1 MPASTFRSTAG
12 ASPCARASRRSTQ
25 CGFFLSDRAIVFGP
39 SWSSSLSEAT
49 ARASSMIESVRG
61 GAFAAS
67 TSRLASYGSVTL
79 STTTGTTSAPS
90 PTQRSRRLKPS
101 TTS

>member
-1 MPASTFRSTAG
+1 MRSTAG
-12 ASPCARASRRSTQ
+12 ESASTSARRRSTQ
-25 CGFFLSDRAIVFGP
+25 EGFFLSVRAIVFGP

-49 ARASSMIESVRG
+49 TRASSMIESVRG